1 MKNKT
6 KKIIVVEAIFLVGV
20 FVYLFFA
27 TAPSQIYPLSGMAII
42 ESDFVFEIENGEEVL
57 ISFDEDFT
65 EPIVLNE
72 SSDITFPPGIYFWKV
87 VRGFRESEVK
97 NFTIQGHVSLDI
109 IERKENYEL
118 YNSGNV
124 DLNVTEKKKGRITS
138 IIILPDESEEI
149 DIGTPEDNSTY
160 EGVQK

>member
-1 MKNKT
+1 MENKT
-6 KKIIVVEAIFLVGV
+6 KKIIVAETIFVVGV

-72 SSDITFPPGIYFWKV
+72 SLDITFPPGTYYWKV
-87 VRGFRESEVK
+87 RRGFRESEVK

-109 IERKENYEL
+109 KERKENYEL

-124 DLNVTEKKKGRITS
+124 DLNVTKKKGRITS
-138 IIILPDESEEI
+138 IIIETGELEEI
-149 DIGTPEDNSTY
+149 EKDNSTY